1 MRSGGINESEMEE
14 RSRSV
19 ARRKRTIVTRG
30 LIVSYVQDS
39 DSENVEIRA
48 SDRLPMSDMSD
59 VCNT

>member
-39 DSENVEIRA
+39 ENVETRA
-48 SDRLPMSDMSD
+48 SDRLPTSDMSD